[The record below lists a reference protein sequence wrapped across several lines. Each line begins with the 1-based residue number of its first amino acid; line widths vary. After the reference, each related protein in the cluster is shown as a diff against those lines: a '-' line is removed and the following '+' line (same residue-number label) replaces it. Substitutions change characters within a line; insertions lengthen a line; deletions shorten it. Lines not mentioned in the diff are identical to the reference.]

1 MGRTRRDHDGHQI
14 ARLLV
19 AGGRAIT
26 YCQTQRRFNPK
37 HTIPLPSISSSA
49 LINLSV
55 SDTARLDEFFD
66 YTAFLLKRFRV
77 EGPRY
82 RDNISLPGREISP
95 NEFSVAIFLL

>member
-1 MGRTRRDHDGHQI
+1 MPGI
-14 ARLLV
+14 SWWELAV
-19 AGGRAIT
+19 
-26 YCQTQRRFNPK
+26 
-37 HTIPLPSISSSA
+37 PSINSSA
-49 LINLSV
+49 LKNWWFSE
-55 SDTARLDEFFD
+55 TARLDEFFD